1 MASDVKKQIKNGQR
15 DKRGVRI
22 ANYKPS
28 KRMKQNQEELNEL
41 NIKTLEVMIA
51 DFLPKLAKPLP
62 KYDTVEQLQ
71 DAITNYFIYIADC
84 NQKGA
89 KLIPDVEGLCSFIGV
104 PRRTLLFW
112 ETENKNN
119 FAPTISQTKNFI
131 AAYKKQLGFNGEI
144 PPIIFATDFNN
155 NHDYVNPKNQIEI
168 TARPVET
175 IDKEALIRE
184 ALSMPTERLQIAETK
199 KDPTD

>member
-1 MASDVKKQIKNGQR
+1 MSTRTKKQIKKGDR

-22 ANYKPS
+22 ANYKPT
-28 KRMKQNQEELNEL
+28 KQMKQNQEELNEL

-62 KYDTVEQLQ
+62 KYDTIEQLQ
-71 DAITNYFIYIADC
+71 DAISNYFIYIADC
-84 NQKGA
+84 NKRGA

-104 PRRTLLFW
+104 PRRTMLFW
-112 ETENKNN
+112 EKENYNN

-131 AAYKKQLGFNGEI
+131 AAYKKQLGMNGEI

-168 TARPVET
+168 TARPVDA